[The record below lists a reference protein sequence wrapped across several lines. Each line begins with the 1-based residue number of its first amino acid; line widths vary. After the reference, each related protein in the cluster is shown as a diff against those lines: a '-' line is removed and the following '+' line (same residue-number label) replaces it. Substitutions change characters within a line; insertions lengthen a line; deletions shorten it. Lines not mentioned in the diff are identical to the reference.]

1 MSLRDLFVFVAVF
14 GTLPFVLRKPYIGI
28 YLWSWLGYMNPHR
41 LAWGLAYD
49 FPFAFIVAI
58 VTLLG
63 MAFSREPKRLPWT
76 RENIVLLLLIGWMLI
91 TTIFSLYPQL
101 AWLQMEKVAKIQLMV
116 FLTMMLINTREK
128 IETLV
133 LIIALSL
140 GFYGVKG
147 GIFTIVHG
155 GVYRVQGP
163 FGTFIGGNN
172 EMALALIMTI
182 PLIWYLHLNAKKIWM
197 RHGYTAA
204 LFLCAIA
211 VIGSQ
216 SRGALVGGVVMGAF
230 LWLKTRNKMFTGL
243 IMALAVAAIFSI
255 MPAEWYQRMGTIDTY
270 QSDESAQG
278 RINAWWTAFNLS
290 KDRPLVGGGFDTFQP
305 GVYRVY
311 APDPTNVRDVH
322 SIYFEMLGEHGYV
335 GFGLF
340 MLLPWLT
347 WRKGARIIREC
358 GKDPERKWATD
369 LARMLQVSIIGF
381 ASAGAF
387 LGLANF
393 DLYYHMIAIM
403 VMTGVVALKQA
414 SPVGKV
420 VMTPVRTAPQ
430 PFVRRGRDRIN
441 RISQD

>member
-1 MSLRDLFVFVAVF
+1 MSLRDLFVFAVVF
-14 GTLPFVLRKPYIGI
+14 GSLPFILKKPYIGI
-28 YLWSWLGYMNPHR
+28 YMWSWLGYMNPHR

-49 FPFAFIVAI
+49 FPFAFVVAI
-58 VTLLG
+58 VTVMG
-63 MAFSREPKRLPWT
+63 IAFSREPKRIPWT
-76 RENIVLLLLIGWMLI
+76 RENILLLVLIGWMVV

-128 IETLV
+128 LETLV

-140 GFYGVKG
+140 GFYGIKG

-155 GVYRVQGP
+155 GAYRVQGP

-182 PLIWYLHLNAKKIWM
+182 PLIWYLHLNTQKVWM
-197 RHGYTAA
+197 RHGYTVAM
-204 LFLCAIA
+204 FLCAIA
-211 VIGSQ
+211 VVGSQ
-216 SRGALVGGVVMGAF
+216 SRGALVGGVAMGAF
-230 LWLKTRNKMFTGL
+230 LWLKTRNKLFTGL
-243 IMALAVAAIFSI
+243 IMALSVAAIVSI
-255 MPAEWYQRMGTIDTY
+255 MPAEWYQRMDTIDTY
-270 QSDESAQG
+270 QTDASAQG

-305 GVYRVY
+305 GVFKVY
-311 APDPTNVRDVH
+311 APDPYNVHDVH

-340 MLLPWLT
+340 MLLAWLT

-358 GKDPERKWATD
+358 GKDPTRKWAAD
-369 LARMLQVSIIGF
+369 LARMLQVSMIGF

-393 DLYYHMIAIM
+393 DLYYHLIAIM
-403 VMTGVVALKQA
+403 VMTGVIALKQIEPSSVTLVNPA
-414 SPVGKV
+414 LRMQQSSPRS
-420 VMTPVRTAPQ
+420 TQRWQ
-430 PFVRRGRDRIN
+430 NRRRL
-441 RISQD
+441 

>member
-1 MSLRDLFVFVAVF
+1 MRDIFVFAVVF
-14 GTLPFVLRKPYIGI
+14 GTLPFILGKPYIGI

-41 LAWGLAYD
+41 LAWGFAYN

-58 VTLLG
+58 VTLAALV
-63 MAFSREPKRLPWT
+63 FSREPRRVPWT
-76 RENIVLLLLIGWMLI
+76 RESIVLLMLILWMLV

-101 AWLQMEKVAKIQLMV
+101 AWLQMEKVAKIQLMI
-116 FLTMMLINTREK
+116 FLTMVLINTREK
-128 IETLV
+128 LETLV

-140 GFYGVKG
+140 GFYGIKG

-155 GVYRVQGP
+155 GAYRVQGP
-163 FGTFIGGNN
+163 YGTFIGGNN

-197 RHGYTAA
+197 RHSYTAA
-204 LFLCAIA
+204 MFLCAIA

-216 SRGALVGGVVMGAF
+216 SRGALVGGVAMGVF
-230 LWLKTRNKMFTGL
+230 LWLKTRNKLFTGL
-243 IMALAVAAIFSI
+243 VMALAVVAILAI
-255 MPAEWYQRMGTIDTY
+255 MPAEWHARMSTIDTY
-270 QSDESAQG
+270 QNDASAEG

-305 GVYRVY
+305 AVFEAY
-311 APDPTNVRDVH
+311 APDPYNVHDVH

-340 MLLPWLT
+340 MLLAWLT

-358 GKDPERKWATD
+358 GKDPERKWAAD
-369 LARMLQVSIIGF
+369 LARMLQVSMVGF

-393 DLYYHMIAIM
+393 DLYYHLIAIM
-403 VMTGVVALKQA
+403 VMTGVVALKQSSA
-414 SPVGKV
+414 AGKV
-420 VMTPVRTAPQ
+420 VMTPIRTAPQ
-430 PFVRRGRDRIN
+430 PFVRSGGDRIN

>member
-1 MSLRDLFVFVAVF
+1 MSLRDLFVFAAVF

-403 VMTGVVALKQA
+403 VMTGVVALKTA
-414 SPVGKV
+414 PSGTVL
-420 VMTPVRTAPQ
+420 VRPPLRKPQ
-430 PFVRRGRDRIN
+430 PFVRKRYG
-441 RISQD
+441 QD

>member
-1 MSLRDLFVFVAVF
+1 MRDLFVTAVVF
-14 GTLPFVLRKPYIGI
+14 GSLPFILSKPYIGI
-28 YLWSWLGYMNPHR
+28 YMWSWLGYMNPHR
-41 LAWGLAYD
+41 LAWGFAYD
-49 FPFAFIVAI
+49 FPFAFIVGI
-58 VTLLG
+58 VTLVALV
-63 MAFSREPKRLPWT
+63 FSREPKRVPWT
-76 RENIVLLLLIGWMLI
+76 RESIVLLLLILWMLV

-101 AWLQMEKVAKIQLMV
+101 AWLQMEKVAKIQLMI
-116 FLTMMLINTREK
+116 FLTMVLINTRERLEK
-128 IETLV
+128 LV
-133 LIIALSL
+133 LVIALSL

-163 FGTFIGGNN
+163 LGTFIGGNN

-182 PLIWYLHLNAKKIWM
+182 PLIWYLHLNAQKVWL

-204 LFLCAIA
+204 LFLCSIA

-230 LWLKTRNKMFTGL
+230 LWLKTRNKLFTGL

-270 QSDESAQG
+270 QSDASAQG
-278 RINAWWTAFNLS
+278 RINAWWTAFNIS

-305 GVYRVY
+305 GVYRIY
-311 APDPTNVRDVH
+311 APDPSNVHDVH
-322 SIYFEMLGEHGYV
+322 SIYFEMLGEHGWV

-340 MLLPWLT
+340 MLLAWLT
-347 WRKGARIIREC
+347 WRKGAQIIREC
-358 GKDPERKWATD
+358 GKDPERKWAAD
-369 LARMLQVSIIGF
+369 LARMLQVSMIGF

-393 DLYYHMIAIM
+393 DLYYHLIAIM
-403 VMTGVVALKQA
+403 VMTGVVALKQT

-430 PFVRRGRDRIN
+430 PFVRRGLDRIN

>member
-1 MSLRDLFVFVAVF
+1 MSFRDLFVFAAVF

-58 VTLLG
+58 VTMLG
-63 MAFSREPKRLPWT
+63 MAFSREPKQLPWT
-76 RENIVLLLLIGWMLI
+76 RENIVLLILIGWMLV

-128 IETLV
+128 IVTLV
-133 LIIALSL
+133 WIIALSL

-172 EMALALIMTI
+172 EIALALIMTI
-182 PLIWYLHLNAKKIWM
+182 PLIWFLQLNAKRIWM
-197 RHGYTAA
+197 RHSYTAA
-204 LFLCAIA
+204 MFLCAIA

-216 SRGALVGGVVMGAF
+216 SRGALVGGIAMGAF
-230 LWLKTRNKMFTGL
+230 LWLKTRNKIFTGL
-243 IMALAVAAIFSI
+243 IMALSVAAILTI
-255 MPAEWYQRMGTIDTY
+255 MPAEWYQRMNTIDTY
-270 QSDESAQG
+270 QSDASAQG
-278 RINAWWTAFNLS
+278 RINAWWTAFNLT

-305 GVYRVY
+305 AVFKLY
-311 APDPTNVRDVH
+311 APDPYNVHDVH

-340 MLLPWLT
+340 MLLAWLT

-358 GKDPERKWATD
+358 GKDPTRKWAAD
-369 LARMLQVSIIGF
+369 LARMLQVSMIGF
-381 ASAGAF
+381 ATAGAF

-393 DLYYHMIAIM
+393 DLYYHLIAIM
-403 VMTGVVALKQA
+403 VMIGVVALTQTV
-414 SPVGKV
+414 PVGTV
-420 VMTPVRTAPQ
+420 VVSPQLRKPQ
-430 PFVRRGRDRIN
+430 PFVRRGR
-441 RISQD
+441 S

>member
-1 MSLRDLFVFVAVF
+1 MRDLFVTAVVF
-14 GTLPFVLRKPYIGI
+14 GSLPYILSKPYIGI
-28 YLWSWLGYMNPHR
+28 YMWSWLGYMNPHR
-41 LAWGLAYD
+41 LSWGFAYD
-49 FPFAFIVAI
+49 FPFAFIVGI
-58 VTLLG
+58 VTMVALV
-63 MAFSREPKRLPWT
+63 FSREPKRVPWT
-76 RENIVLLLLIGWMLI
+76 RESIVLLLMILWMLV
-91 TTIFSLYPQL
+91 TTIVSLHPWL
-101 AWLQMEKVAKIQLMV
+101 AWLQMEKVAKIQLMI
-116 FLTMMLINTREK
+116 FLTMVLINSREK
-128 IETLV
+128 IDRLV
-133 LIIALSL
+133 LVIALSL

-147 GIFTIVHG
+147 GIFTIIHG
-155 GVYRVQGP
+155 GAYRVQGP
-163 FGTFIGGNN
+163 AGTFIGGNN

-182 PLIWYLHLNAKKIWM
+182 PLIWYLHLNAQKIWM

-216 SRGALVGGVVMGAF
+216 SRGALVGGVAMGAF
-230 LWLKTRNKMFTGL
+230 LWLKTRNKLFTGL
-243 IMALAVAAIFSI
+243 IMALAVAAIVSI
-255 MPAEWYQRMGTIDTY
+255 MPAQWYQRMGTIDTY
-270 QSDESAQG
+270 QSDASAQG

-305 GVYRVY
+305 DVFKVY
-311 APDPTNVRDVH
+311 APNPEDVHDVH

-340 MLLPWLT
+340 MLLAWLT

-358 GKDPERKWATD
+358 GKDLERKWAAD
-369 LARMLQVSIIGF
+369 LARMLQVSMIGF

-393 DLYYHMIAIM
+393 DLYYHLIAIM
-403 VMTGVVALKQA
+403 VMTSVVALKQT

-420 VMTPVRTAPQ
+420 MMTPVRTAPQ
-430 PFVRRGRDRIN
+430 PFVRRGLDRIN

>member
-1 MSLRDLFVFVAVF
+1 MSFRDLFVFAAVF

-58 VTLLG
+58 VTMLG
-63 MAFSREPKRLPWT
+63 MAFSREPKQLPWT
-76 RENIVLLLLIGWMLI
+76 RENIVLLILIGWMLV

-172 EMALALIMTI
+172 EVALALIMTI
-182 PLIWYLHLNAKKIWM
+182 PLIWFLHLNAKRIWM
-197 RHGYTAA
+197 RHSYTAA
-204 LFLCAIA
+204 MFLCAIA

-216 SRGALVGGVVMGAF
+216 SRGALVGGIVMGAF
-230 LWLKTRNKMFTGL
+230 LWLKTRNKIFTGL
-243 IMALAVAAIFSI
+243 IMALSVGAILTI
-255 MPAEWYQRMGTIDTY
+255 MPAEWYQRMNTIDTY
-270 QSDESAQG
+270 QSDASAQG
-278 RINAWWTAFNLS
+278 RINAWWTAFNLT

-305 GVYRVY
+305 AVFKLY
-311 APDPTNVRDVH
+311 APDPYNVHDVH

-340 MLLPWLT
+340 MLLAWLT

-358 GKDPERKWATD
+358 GKDPTRKWAAD
-369 LARMLQVSIIGF
+369 LARMLQVSMIGF
-381 ASAGAF
+381 ATAGAF

-393 DLYYHMIAIM
+393 DLYYHLIAIM
-403 VMTGVVALKQA
+403 VMIGVVALNQTVPA
-414 SPVGKV
+414 STV
-420 VMTPVRTAPQ
+420 VVSPQLRKPQ
-430 PFVRRGRDRIN
+430 PFVRRGR
-441 RISQD
+441 S

>member
-1 MSLRDLFVFVAVF
+1 MSFRDLFVFAAVF

-58 VTLLG
+58 VTMLG
-63 MAFSREPKRLPWT
+63 MAFSREPKQLPWT
-76 RENIVLLLLIGWMLI
+76 RENIVLLILIGWMLV

-128 IETLV
+128 IVTLV
-133 LIIALSL
+133 WIIALSL

-172 EMALALIMTI
+172 EIALALIMTI
-182 PLIWYLHLNAKKIWM
+182 PLIWFLQLNAKRIWM
-197 RHGYTAA
+197 RHSYTAA
-204 LFLCAIA
+204 MFLCAIA

-216 SRGALVGGVVMGAF
+216 SRGALVGGIAMGAF
-230 LWLKTRNKMFTGL
+230 LWLKTRNKIFTGL
-243 IMALAVAAIFSI
+243 IMALSVAAILTI
-255 MPAEWYQRMGTIDTY
+255 MPAEWYQRMNTIDTY
-270 QSDESAQG
+270 QSDASAQG
-278 RINAWWTAFNLS
+278 RINAWWTAFNLT

-305 GVYRVY
+305 AVFKLY
-311 APDPTNVRDVH
+311 APDPYNVHDVH

-340 MLLPWLT
+340 MLLAWLT

-358 GKDPERKWATD
+358 GKDPTRKWAAD
-369 LARMLQVSIIGF
+369 LARMLQVSMIGF
-381 ASAGAF
+381 ATAGAF

-393 DLYYHMIAIM
+393 DLYYHLIAIM
-403 VMTGVVALKQA
+403 VMIGVVALNQTVPA
-414 SPVGKV
+414 GTVVVSPQLRK
-420 VMTPVRTAPQ
+420 PQ
-430 PFVRRGRDRIN
+430 PFVRRGR
-441 RISQD
+441 S

>member
-1 MSLRDLFVFVAVF
+1 MSFRDLFVFAAVF

-58 VTLLG
+58 VTMLG
-63 MAFSREPKRLPWT
+63 MAFSREPKQLPWT
-76 RENIVLLLLIGWMLI
+76 RENIVLLILIGWMLV

-128 IETLV
+128 IETLI

-172 EMALALIMTI
+172 EIALALIMTI
-182 PLIWYLHLNAKKIWM
+182 PLIWFLQLNSKRIWM
-197 RHGYTAA
+197 RHSYTAA
-204 LFLCAIA
+204 MFLCAIA

-216 SRGALVGGVVMGAF
+216 SRGALVGGIAMGAF
-230 LWLKTRNKMFTGL
+230 LWLKTRNKIFTGL
-243 IMALAVAAIFSI
+243 VMALSVAAILTI
-255 MPAEWYQRMGTIDTY
+255 MPAEWYQRMNTIDTY
-270 QSDESAQG
+270 QSDASAQG
-278 RINAWWTAFNLS
+278 RINAWWTAFNLT

-305 GVYRVY
+305 AVFKLY
-311 APDPTNVRDVH
+311 APDPYNVHDVH

-340 MLLPWLT
+340 MLLAWLT

-358 GKDPERKWATD
+358 GKDPTRKWAAD
-369 LARMLQVSIIGF
+369 LARMLQVSMIGF
-381 ASAGAF
+381 ATAGAF

-393 DLYYHMIAIM
+393 DLYYHLIAIM
-403 VMTGVVALKQA
+403 VMIGVVALTQTV
-414 SPVGKV
+414 PVGTV
-420 VMTPVRTAPQ
+420 VVSPQLRKPQ
-430 PFVRRGRDRIN
+430 PFVRRGR
-441 RISQD
+441 S

>member
-1 MSLRDLFVFVAVF
+1 MRDIFVLAVVF
-14 GTLPFVLRKPYIGI
+14 GALPFILSKPYIGI

-41 LAWGLAYD
+41 LAWGFAYN

-58 VTLLG
+58 VTLVALV
-63 MAFSREPKRLPWT
+63 FSREPKRVPWT
-76 RENIVLLLLIGWMLI
+76 RESIVLLVLILWMLV

-101 AWLQMEKVAKIQLMV
+101 AWPQMEKVAKIQLMI

-140 GFYGVKG
+140 GFYGIKG

-155 GVYRVQGP
+155 GAYRVQGP
-163 FGTFIGGNN
+163 YGTFIGGNN

-197 RHGYTAA
+197 RHAYTAA
-204 LFLCAIA
+204 MFLCAIA

-216 SRGALVGGVVMGAF
+216 SRGALVGGVAMGVF
-230 LWLKTRNKMFTGL
+230 LWLKTRNKLFTGL
-243 IMALAVAAIFSI
+243 VMALAVVAILAI
-255 MPAEWYQRMGTIDTY
+255 MPAEWHARMSTIDTY
-270 QSDESAQG
+270 QNDASAEG

-305 GVYRVY
+305 AVFEAY
-311 APDPTNVRDVH
+311 APDPYNVHDVH

-340 MLLPWLT
+340 MLLAWLT
-347 WRKGARIIREC
+347 WRKGARLIREC
-358 GKDPERKWATD
+358 GKDPERKWAAD
-369 LARMLQVSIIGF
+369 LARMLQVSMVGF

-393 DLYYHMIAIM
+393 DLYYHLIAIM
-403 VMTGVVALKQA
+403 VITGVVALKQSSA
-414 SPVGKV
+414 AGKV
-420 VMTPVRTAPQ
+420 VMTPITAPQ
-430 PFVRRGRDRIN
+430 PFVRRGGDRIN

>member
-1 MSLRDLFVFVAVF
+1 MSFRDLFVFAAVF

-58 VTLLG
+58 VTMLG
-63 MAFSREPKRLPWT
+63 MAFSREPKQLPWT
-76 RENIVLLLLIGWMLI
+76 RENIVLLILIGWMLV

-172 EMALALIMTI
+172 EIALALIMTI
-182 PLIWYLHLNAKKIWM
+182 PLIWFLQLNAKRIWM
-197 RHGYTAA
+197 RHSYTAA
-204 LFLCAIA
+204 MFLCAIA

-216 SRGALVGGVVMGAF
+216 SRGALVGGIAMGAF
-230 LWLKTRNKMFTGL
+230 LWLKTRNKIFTGL
-243 IMALAVAAIFSI
+243 VMALSVAAILTI
-255 MPAEWYQRMGTIDTY
+255 MPAEWYQRMNTIDTY
-270 QSDESAQG
+270 QSDASAQG
-278 RINAWWTAFNLS
+278 RINAWWTAFNLT

-305 GVYRVY
+305 AVFKLY
-311 APDPTNVRDVH
+311 APDPYNVHDVH

-340 MLLPWLT
+340 MLLAWLT

-358 GKDPERKWATD
+358 GKDPTRKWAAD
-369 LARMLQVSIIGF
+369 LARMLQVSMIGF
-381 ASAGAF
+381 ATAGAF

-393 DLYYHMIAIM
+393 DLYYHLIAIM
-403 VMTGVVALKQA
+403 VMIGVVALTQTV
-414 SPVGKV
+414 PVGTV
-420 VMTPVRTAPQ
+420 VVSPQLRKPQ
-430 PFVRRGRDRIN
+430 PFVRRGR
-441 RISQD
+441 S

>member
-1 MSLRDLFVFVAVF
+1 MRDLFVFAVVF
-14 GTLPFVLRKPYIGI
+14 GTLPFILRKPYIGI

-41 LAWGLAYD
+41 LAWGWAYT
-49 FPFAFIVAI
+49 FPFAFVVAI
-58 VTLLG
+58 LTLAAL
-63 MAFSREPKRLPWT
+63 AFSRESKRIPWT
-76 RENIVLLLLIGWMLI
+76 RESIVLLMMILWMLV

-101 AWLQMEKVAKIQLMV
+101 AWLQMEKVAKIQLMI

-140 GFYGVKG
+140 GFYGIKG

-155 GVYRVQGP
+155 GVYQVRGP
-163 FGTFIGGNN
+163 LGTFIGGNN
-172 EMALALIMTI
+172 EMGLALIMTI

-204 LFLCAIA
+204 MFLCAIA

-216 SRGALVGGVVMGAF
+216 SRGALVGGVAMGFF
-230 LWLKTRNKMFTGL
+230 LWLKTRNKLFTGF
-243 IMALAVAAIFSI
+243 IMALAVAAIIAI
-255 MPAEWYQRMGTIDTY
+255 MPAQWHERMSTINTY
-270 QSDESAQG
+270 QTDDSAQG

-290 KDRPLVGGGFDTFQP
+290 KDRPLVGGGFNTFQP
-305 GVYRVY
+305 GVFRVY
-311 APDPTNVRDVH
+311 APDPDNIHDVH

-340 MLLPWLT
+340 MLLAWLT
-347 WRKGARIIREC
+347 WRKGAQIIRQTS
-358 GKDPERKWATD
+358 KDPERKWAAD
-369 LARMLQVSIIGF
+369 LARMLQVSMIGF

-393 DLYYHMIAIM
+393 DLYYHLIAIM
-403 VMTGVVALKQA
+403 VMTGVVALPQ
-414 SPVGKV
+414 
-420 VMTPVRTAPQ
+420 TATLGRVQVSAPARKPQ
-430 PFVRRGRDRIN
+430 PFVRCSRDV
-441 RISQD
+441 

>member
-1 MSLRDLFVFVAVF
+1 MSLRDLFVFAAVF
-14 GTLPFVLRKPYIGI
+14 GSLPFILKKPYLGI
-28 YLWSWLGYMNPHR
+28 YMWSWLGYMNPHR

-49 FPFAFIVAI
+49 FPFAFVVAI
-58 VTLLG
+58 VTVMG
-63 MAFSREPKRLPWT
+63 IAFSSESKRIPWT
-76 RENIVLLLLIGWMLI
+76 RENIVLLIMIGWMLV
-91 TTIFSLYPQL
+91 TTIFSLYPDL
-101 AWLQMEKVAKIQLMV
+101 AWLQLEKVAKIQLMV

-128 IETLV
+128 LETLV

-140 GFYGVKG
+140 GFYGIKG

-155 GVYRVQGP
+155 GAYRVQGP

-182 PLIWYLHLNAKKIWM
+182 PLIWYLHLNARKAWL

-211 VIGSQ
+211 VVGSQ
-216 SRGALVGGVVMGAF
+216 SRGALVGGLAMGTF
-230 LWLKTRNKMFTGL
+230 LWLKTRNKLFTGL
-243 IMALAVAAIFSI
+243 IMALAVAAIVSI
-255 MPAEWYQRMGTIDTY
+255 MPAEWYQRMNTIDTY
-270 QSDESAQG
+270 QTDDSAQG

-305 GVYRVY
+305 GVFKVY
-311 APDPTNVRDVH
+311 APNPYNVHDVH

-340 MLLPWLT
+340 MLLAWLT

-358 GKDPERKWATD
+358 GKDPNRKWAAD
-369 LARMLQVSIIGF
+369 LARMLQVSMIGF

-393 DLYYHMIAIM
+393 DLYYHLIAIM
-403 VMTGVVALKQA
+403 VMTGVIALKITVPAGTALTNQPLRKPQA
-414 SPVGKV
+414 
-420 VMTPVRTAPQ
+420 
-430 PFVRRGRDRIN
+430 FVRRGMDRN
-441 RISQD
+441 KTT